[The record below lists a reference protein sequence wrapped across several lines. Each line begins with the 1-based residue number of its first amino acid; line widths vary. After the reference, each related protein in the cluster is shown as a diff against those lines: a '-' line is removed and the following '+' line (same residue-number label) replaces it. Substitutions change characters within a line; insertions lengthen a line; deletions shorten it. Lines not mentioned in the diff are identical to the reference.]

1 MKKFKITKGLDI
13 PLAGEPK
20 QELSETK
27 LTKKVAVTGPDYV
40 NMKPTLKVQ
49 VGDVVK
55 KGQILFTAKKLEKI
69 NFTAPVAGK
78 VTAIN
83 RGEKRRFLS
92 LVIEREGNEEV
103 EFNSY
108 DKDELNSLTAEKATE
123 QLLASGFWTFL
134 RTRPFG
140 TLANPDEPPR
150 SIFVNLMDTNPHAPS
165 MSVALEGKEEDLR
178 NGITVLTKLTE
189 GKINVVKS
197 PNCKFQIEEND
208 KIRLYEFE
216 GPHPAGLPGTH
227 IHFIDPVGQNKHVWH
242 IDAQDVAAIG
252 KLFTTGKLDFE
263 RVISIAGPEVKNP
276 RLIKTEIGADIDEI
290 LQSEIAS
297 EDVRIISGSVLSGR
311 EAKNELAFLG
321 AYHRQISVLPEPKE
335 RTFLGWALPFGELFS
350 VKNVL
355 LTSRKKKLRLT
366 TALNGGRR
374 AIVPIGTY
382 EKVMPLDILP
392 TFLLR
397 MLAVGDVEESE
408 KLGALELI
416 EEDLALCSFVC
427 PAKIDHE
434 TNLRNLLNIIQ
445 KEG

>member
-40 NMKPTLKVQ
+40 NMKPTLKAQ

-55 KGQILFTAKKLEKI
+55 KGQVLFTAKKLEKI

-92 LVIEREGNEEV
+92 LVIERDGNEEV

-108 DKDELNSLTAEKATE
+108 DKDELNSLTAEKVTE

-165 MSVALEGKEEDLR
+165 MSVALEGKTEDLR

-189 GKINVVKS
+189 GKVNVVKS

-208 KIRLYEFE
+208 KIKLYEFE

-252 KLFTTGKLDFE
+252 KLFTAGKLDFE

-290 LQSEIAS
+290 LQGEIAS
-297 EDVRIISGSVLSGR
+297 DDVRIISGSVLSGR

-335 RTFLGWALPFGELFS
+335 RPFLGWALPFGELFS

>member
-1 MKKFKITKGLDI
+1 MKRFKITKGLNI
-13 PLAGEPK
+13 PLAGEPQQK
-20 QELSETK
+20 LAETK
-27 LTKKVAVTGPDYV
+27 LTKLVAVTGPDYV

-49 VGDVVK
+49 VGDEVK
-55 KGQILFTAKKLEKI
+55 KGQLLFTAKKLEKI
-69 NFTAPVAGK
+69 NFTAPVSGK
-78 VTAIN
+78 VVAIN

-92 LVIEREGNEEV
+92 LVIERNGNDEV

-108 DKDELNSLTAEKATE
+108 DENKIDDLSREKVTE

-140 TLANPDEPPR
+140 TLANPDLPPR

-165 MSVALEGKEEDLR
+165 MSVALEGKENDLR
-178 NGITVLTKLTE
+178 TGIKILAKLTE
-189 GKINVVKS
+189 GKVNVVKS
-197 PNCKFQIEEND
+197 PSCKFTIEEND
-208 KIRLYEFE
+208 KFSLYEFE

-252 KLFTTGKLDFE
+252 KLFLTGKLDFE
-263 RVISIAGPEVKNP
+263 RVISVAGPSVKNP
-276 RLIKTEIGADIDEI
+276 RLIKTEIGADINEI
-290 LQSEIAS
+290 LQDEIS
-297 EDVRIISGSVLSGR
+297 DEKVRIISGSVLSGR
-311 EAKNELAFLG
+311 EANGELAFLG
-321 AYHRQISVLPEPKE
+321 AYHRQISALPEPQK
-335 RTFLGWALPFGELFS
+335 RRFLGWMLPFGEMFS

-355 LTSRKKKLRLT
+355 LTSRSKKLCLT
-366 TALNGGRR
+366 TALNGGKR

-416 EEDLALCSFVC
+416 EEDLALCTFVC

-434 TNLRNLLNIIQ
+434 TNLRNVLNLIE

>member
-1 MKKFKITKGLDI
+1 MEKYKITKGLDI

-20 QELSETK
+20 QELTETK
-27 LTKKVAVTGPDYV
+27 LTAKVAVTGPDYV

-49 VGDVVK
+49 VGDEVK
-55 KGQILFTAKKLEKI
+55 KGQILFTAKKLEKV
-69 NFTAPVAGK
+69 NFTASVSGK
-78 VTAIN
+78 VIAIN

-92 LVIEREGNEEV
+92 LVIERSGNDEV
-103 EFNSY
+103 EFTAYGAEKISG
-108 DKDELNSLTAEKATE
+108 LTAEEVTE
-123 QLLASGFWTFL
+123 QLLASGFWTFI

-140 TLANPDEPPR
+140 TIANPDAPPR

-165 MSVALEGKEEDLR
+165 PSVALEGKHDDVR
-178 NGITVLTKLTE
+178 AGISVLAKLTE
-189 GKINVVKS
+189 GKVNVVKS
-197 PNCKFQIEEND
+197 PDCKFAIDESD
-208 KIRLYEFE
+208 KIALYEFE

-227 IHFIDPVGQNKHVWH
+227 IHFIDPVSQTKHVWH
-242 IDAQDVAAIG
+242 ADAQDVAAIG
-252 KLFTTGKLDFE
+252 KLFLTGKLDFE
-263 RVISIAGPEVKNP
+263 RVISIAGPEAKNP
-276 RLIKTEIGADIDEI
+276 RLIKTEIGADLDEI
-290 LQSEIAS
+290 LQGEIS
-297 EDVRIISGSVLSGR
+297 GDKVRIISGSVLSGR
-311 EAKNELAFLG
+311 EAKDELAFLG
-321 AYHRQISVLPEPKE
+321 AYHRQISIIGEPKE
-335 RTFLGWALPFGELFS
+335 RPLLGWALPFGELFS

-355 LTSRKKKLRLT
+355 FTSRKKKLRLT

-434 TNLRNLLNIIQ
+434 TNLRNLLNIIE

>member
-55 KGQILFTAKKLEKI
+55 KGQVLFTAKKLEKV

-103 EFNSY
+103 EFDSFS
-108 DKDELNSLTAEKATE
+108 KDELNSLTAEKVTE
-123 QLLASGFWTFL
+123 QLLASGFWTFF

-140 TLANPDEPPR
+140 TLADPDNPPR

-165 MSVALEGKEEDLR
+165 MSVALQGKEEDLR

-189 GKINVVKS
+189 GNINVVKS
-197 PNCKFQIEEND
+197 PDCKFAIDEND
-208 KIRLYEFE
+208 KIKLYEFE

-290 LQSEIAS
+290 IQGEIAS
-297 EDVRIISGSVLSGR
+297 DDARIISGSVLSGR

-321 AYHRQISVLPEPKE
+321 AYHRQISVLPEPKK

-355 LTSRKKKLRLT
+355 FTSRKKKLRLT

-397 MLAVGDVEESE
+397 MLAVGAIEESE
-408 KLGALELI
+408 NLGALELI

-434 TNLRNLLNIIQ
+434 TNLRNVLNIIQ

>member
-1 MKKFKITKGLDI
+1 MEKYKITKGLDI

-20 QELSETK
+20 QELTETK
-27 LTKKVAVTGPDYV
+27 LTAKVAVTGPDYV

-49 VGDVVK
+49 VGDEVK
-55 KGQILFTAKKLEKI
+55 KGQILFTAKKLEKV
-69 NFTAPVAGK
+69 NFTAPVSGK
-78 VTAIN
+78 VIAIN

-92 LVIEREGNEEV
+92 LVIERSGNDEV
-103 EFNSY
+103 EFTAYGAEKISG
-108 DKDELNSLTAEKATE
+108 LTAEEVTG
-123 QLLASGFWTFL
+123 QLLASGFWTFI

-140 TLANPDEPPR
+140 TIANPDAPPR

-165 MSVALEGKEEDLR
+165 PSVALEGKHDDLR
-178 NGITVLTKLTE
+178 AGISVLAKLTE
-189 GKINVVKS
+189 GKVNVVKS
-197 PNCKFQIEEND
+197 PDCKFAIDESD
-208 KIRLYEFE
+208 KIALYEFE

-227 IHFIDPVGQNKHVWH
+227 IHFIDPVSQTKHVWH
-242 IDAQDVAAIG
+242 ADAQDVAAIG
-252 KLFTTGKLDFE
+252 KLFLTGKLDFE
-263 RVISIAGPEVKNP
+263 RVISIAGPEAKNP
-276 RLIKTEIGADIDEI
+276 RLIKTEIGADLDEI
-290 LQSEIAS
+290 LQGEIS
-297 EDVRIISGSVLSGR
+297 GDKVRIISGSVLSGR
-311 EAKNELAFLG
+311 EAKDELAFLG
-321 AYHRQISVLPEPKE
+321 AYHRQISIIGEPKE
-335 RTFLGWALPFGELFS
+335 RPLLGWALPFGELFS

-355 LTSRKKKLRLT
+355 FTSRKKKLRLT

-434 TNLRNLLNIIQ
+434 TNLRNLLNIIE

>member
-103 EFNSY
+103 EFNFY
-108 DKDELNSLTAEKATE
+108 GKDELNSLTAEKVTE

-189 GKINVVKS
+189 GKVNVVKS

-208 KIRLYEFE
+208 KIKLYEFE

-263 RVISIAGPEVKNP
+263 RVISVAGPEVKNP

>member
-1 MKKFKITKGLDI
+1 MKKFKIKKGLDI

-20 QELSETK
+20 QELTETK
-27 LTKKVAVTGPDYV
+27 LTAKVAVTGPDYI

-49 VGDVVK
+49 VGDTVK
-55 KGQILFTAKKLEKI
+55 KGQILFTAKKLEKV
-69 NFTAPVAGK
+69 NFTAPVSGK
-78 VTAIN
+78 VIEIN

-92 LVIEREGNEEV
+92 LVIERSGNNEV
-103 EFNSY
+103 EF
-108 DKDELNSLTAEKATE
+108 TAYGKEKIENLSAEEITE
-123 QLLASGFWTFL
+123 QLLASGLWPL
-134 RTRPFG
+134 IRTRPFG
-140 TLANPDEPPR
+140 TIANPDLPPR

-165 MSVALEGKEEDLR
+165 PSVALEGKHDDLR
-178 NGITVLTKLTE
+178 TGISVLAKLTE
-189 GKINVVKS
+189 GKVNVVKS
-197 PNCKFQIEEND
+197 PDCKFSIDESD
-208 KIRLYEFE
+208 KIALYEFE

-227 IHFIDPVGQNKHVWH
+227 IHFIDPVSQTKRVWH
-242 IDAQDVAAIG
+242 IDAQDAAAIG
-252 KLFTTGKLDFE
+252 KLFLTGELDFE
-263 RVISIAGPEVKNP
+263 RVISVAGPEAKNP
-276 RLIKTEIGADIDEI
+276 RLIKTEIGADINE
-290 LQSEIAS
+290 LLEGEVSGAEAR
-297 EDVRIISGSVLSGR
+297 VISGSVLSGR
-311 EAKNELAFLG
+311 EAKDALAYLG
-321 AYHRQISVLPEPKE
+321 AYHRQISILGEPKK
-335 RTFLGWALPFGELFS
+335 RTLLGWALPFGEMFS

-355 LTSRKKKLRLT
+355 FTSRKKKLRLT

-434 TNLRNLLNIIQ
+434 TNLRNLLNIIE